1 MFPSTDLNENG
12 ANCLLWPHVCLER
25 WHEGEKEYTGERMRQ
40 REIAAALEGIHNWLH
55 KGQGHIVS
63 KAIHEEVW
71 CNSCQLPLAFR
82 GKLVQSTTYTHKSR
96 LELESSQELQ
106 AWLQTTECSL
116 SALRSTLISNN
127 KGKIFFF
134 LSCMLHFPRDFVYI
148 VSFIYW
154 KKMIFFSFH
163 VLVEKVGKFR
173 EGELLNG
180 HLTRTVAQESEY
192 KRKSLLQHT

>member
-1 MFPSTDLNENG
+1 
-12 ANCLLWPHVCLER
+12 
-25 WHEGEKEYTGERMRQ
+25 
-40 REIAAALEGIHNWLH
+40 
-55 KGQGHIVS
+55 
-63 KAIHEEVW
+63 
-71 CNSCQLPLAFR
+71 
-82 GKLVQSTTYTHKSR
+82 
-96 LELESSQELQ
+96 
-106 AWLQTTECSL
+106 
-116 SALRSTLISNN
+116 
-127 KGKIFFF
+127 
-134 LSCMLHFPRDFVYI
+134 MLHFPRDFVYI